1 MSFTFV
7 HALLCTPRSQS
18 SATVAEILAGLLT
31 SAIVGI
37 AKDKLASAIKEPAS
51 LLWNFGDDLE
61 EMYSAL
67 EYISA
72 ALQDAERRSVREKVV
87 LVWLNRLKDAAWYI
101 SDMLEDY
108 QVVTAKKPRVLSYLT
123 VARKKIDVANK
134 MKSMREELRKINKEF
149 RDFNFTQG
157 CIRTSVEPRY
167 DVRETTYL
175 LPENP
180 IIGRNG
186 EKQEIIKLLSA
197 SANND
202 ETVIISIYG
211 LGGMGKSTLA
221 QLVYNDAQFKKYD
234 HRIWVYVSRDFNLNK
249 IGCSI
254 ISQLVGVQQNW
265 DTLQS
270 INLCLDNLLRGKKV
284 LIVLDDLW
292 EENDTE
298 LGKLRSMLQV
308 GKRGTMIDVLVTT
321 RKQDIARKVSTSN
334 ESYKLQP
341 LKDYTCWEIIK
352 RHSRFENQHNQERL
366 EQIGLD
372 IAKKCGGL
380 PLAAQALG
388 YMLQSKDFFEW
399 TEINNS
405 DIWNEPYEDKT
416 DVLPSLKL
424 SYERMQPQLRICFSY
439 CAIFPKGQNIAE
451 DDLIHQW
458 IALGFIKPSKG
469 KEYIRQLLGMSFLQV
484 SKLPKVYMNA
494 RTPPFP
500 AND

>member
-1 MSFTFV
+1 M
-7 HALLCTPRSQS
+7 
-18 SATVAEILAGLLT
+18 AEILAGLLT

-108 QVVTAKKPRVLSYLT
+108 QDTSDQVVTAKKPRVLSYLT

-157 CIRTSVEPRY
+157 CIPTSVEPRY

-180 IIGRNG
+180 ITGRNG

-202 ETVIISIYG
+202 ETVIVSIYG

-234 HRIWVYVSRDFNLNK
+234 HRIWVYVSRDFSLNK

-254 ISQLVGVQQNW
+254 ISQLVEGVQQNW
-265 DTLQS
+265 DTL
-270 INLCLDNLLRGKKV
+270 
-284 LIVLDDLW
+284 
-292 EENDTE
+292 
-298 LGKLRSMLQV
+298 
-308 GKRGTMIDVLVTT
+308 
-321 RKQDIARKVSTSN
+321 
-334 ESYKLQP
+334 
-341 LKDYTCWEIIK
+341 
-352 RHSRFENQHNQERL
+352 
-366 EQIGLD
+366 
-372 IAKKCGGL
+372 
-380 PLAAQALG
+380 
-388 YMLQSKDFFEW
+388 
-399 TEINNS
+399 
-405 DIWNEPYEDKT
+405 
-416 DVLPSLKL
+416 
-424 SYERMQPQLRICFSY
+424 
-439 CAIFPKGQNIAE
+439 
-451 DDLIHQW
+451 
-458 IALGFIKPSKG
+458 
-469 KEYIRQLLGMSFLQV
+469 
-484 SKLPKVYMNA
+484 
-494 RTPPFP
+494 
-500 AND
+500 